1 MHHKLCE
8 IIQNFVEFNMC
19 IRATNWITTTKIGMA
34 TTKKKFYWK
43 FTKDFAQLIQNL
55 VFPVLHTNKK
65 KAIFPPSNKNKN
77 LHVYEN
83 PIHFHT
89 SNCIIIELFVIFL
102 SLLTIFQTAC
112 RNTNGII
119 CSLYFLL

>member
-65 KAIFPPSNKNKN
+65 KRFF
-77 LHVYEN
+77 LH
-83 PIHFHT
+83 
-89 SNCIIIELFVIFL
+89 
-102 SLLTIFQTAC
+102 QTK
-112 RNTNGII
+112 TKTFTYMKIPYI
-119 CSLYFLL
+119 STLPTV

>member
-65 KAIFPPSNKNKN
+65 KSDFSSIKQKQKPSRIWKSHTFPHFQLYNYRVVCNFFITVDDISNG
-77 LHVYEN
+77 LPQY
-83 PIHFHT
+83 
-89 SNCIIIELFVIFL
+89 
-102 SLLTIFQTAC
+102 
-112 RNTNGII
+112 
-119 CSLYFLL
+119 